1 MSALPLKADVL
12 SLGIYVCFVPE
23 ADYSGRCRR
32 SDRPKSFRRR
42 NFTQGLQERTSEAF
56 ARSSCI
62 RPRFAQPSSAQRL

>member
-32 SDRPKSFRRR
+32 SDRPKSFCETLLKDFR
-42 NFTQGLQERTSEAF
+42 NEQAKPLPDHRAYDRDL
-56 ARSSCI
+56 RSL
-62 RPRFAQPSSAQRL
+62 RVLGV